1 MRRTTFITALIACL
15 ALAVAIAP
23 AASAKG
29 GGTVRSIA
37 LKPSVSFPNASG
49 KAVYKVNG
57 SDVQG
62 IRALAGKRVN
72 VNVNGHLFATP
83 RVNSL
88 GHFTV
93 THSTSAG
100 QSVPAI
106 TSGSMSGN
114 STRSAGS
121 RLKSS
126 PVCRQATSLA
136 RMRWIA
142 PIAPL
147 GSVARSVTSLESIP
161 P

>member
-1 MRRTTFITALIACL
+1 MRRNTFITALIACL

-57 SDVQG
+57 SERELEVDVQG

-100 QSVPAI
+100 QSVPTI
-106 TSGSMSGN
+106 KSGSTVRVRTLGG
-114 STRSAGS
+114 TLVAGG
-121 RLKSS
+121 
-126 PVCRQATSLA
+126 TF
-136 RMRWIA
+136 
-142 PIAPL
+142 
-147 GSVARSVTSLESIP
+147 
-161 P
+161 

>member
-57 SDVQG
+57 SERELEVDVQG

-106 TSGSMSGN
+106 TSGSTVRVRTLGG
-114 STRSAGS
+114 TLVAGG
-121 RLKSS
+121 
-126 PVCRQATSLA
+126 TF
-136 RMRWIA
+136 
-142 PIAPL
+142 
-147 GSVARSVTSLESIP
+147 
-161 P
+161 

>member
-57 SDVQG
+57 SERELEVDLQG

-100 QSVPAI
+100 QSVPTI
-106 TSGSMSGN
+106 KSGSTVRVRTLGG
-114 STRSAGS
+114 TLIAGG
-121 RLKSS
+121 
-126 PVCRQATSLA
+126 TF
-136 RMRWIA
+136 
-142 PIAPL
+142 
-147 GSVARSVTSLESIP
+147 
-161 P
+161 

>member
-49 KAVYKVNG
+49 KAVHKVNG
-57 SDVQG
+57 SERELEVDVQG

-106 TSGSMSGN
+106 TSGSTVRVRTLGG
-114 STRSAGS
+114 TLVAGG
-121 RLKSS
+121 
-126 PVCRQATSLA
+126 TF
-136 RMRWIA
+136 
-142 PIAPL
+142 
-147 GSVARSVTSLESIP
+147 
-161 P
+161 

>member
-57 SDVQG
+57 SERELEVDVQG

-100 QSVPAI
+100 QSVPTI
-106 TSGSMSGN
+106 TSGSTVRVRTLGG
-114 STRSAGS
+114 TLVAGG
-121 RLKSS
+121 
-126 PVCRQATSLA
+126 TF
-136 RMRWIA
+136 
-142 PIAPL
+142 
-147 GSVARSVTSLESIP
+147 
-161 P
+161 